1 MTNPAGTFGNVG
13 KGSLRYPGYYDW
25 DMGLGKNF
33 KLTERIGMQ
42 FRAEFFNV
50 FNRVNFDESSVSG
63 TGNFLKLNSGGNF
76 GALRSATDPR
86 IGQLGLKLNF

>member
-1 MTNPAGTFGNVG
+1 VTNPAGTFGNVG

-33 KLTERIGMQ
+33 KFTERVGMQ

-50 FNRVNFDESSVSG
+50 FNRVNFDETAVSG
-63 TGNFLKLNSGGNF
+63 TGNFLKLNSAGNF
-76 GALRSATDPR
+76 GALRSAMDPR